1 RYIWEVARHN
11 LNVSQT
17 AESLYTSQPGISKQI
32 RALEDELGVEIFSRN
47 GKHLTHVTPAGEA
60 VLKVAGE
67 ILQRVESIRQLAQE
81 FRDENKGTPRSSYEL
96 AVINQ
101 FYTPS
106 WVVKALVDNT
116 LGRLWLQM
124 HPDSALAAK
133 VAPPLPGKRTSDA
146 AVADYLVPRTGERIR
161 YTRLTDDGQ
170 VEEWKR
176 AIDITLIDPACG
188 TMHFGQYAFGLFHRM
203 YLDEIEHAGKPGW
216 PAEPSVKDPRS
227 IPATIL
233 ERNLFGIDIDPRA
246 IQIASLSLM
255 LTAKEAALQH
265 GFSPLDV
272 KVRRSNL
279 VVANAVNLGADRLKQ
294 LVDHVGSKLGSTELR
309 ERLFKTLWDNLQ
321 HVGELGSLV
330 QVREGV
336 GQVLDDWVDAQAK
349 DKGLTKLIKR
359 KTTAQLELGTIV
371 TDGDRAKAR
380 QLELERK
387 VLENEAA
394 QLQQEL
400 LVAIEEAAAQTASD
414 PAERL
419 FAEDTARGLKLLQML
434 GRHYDVA
441 VMNPPY
447 GSFVPKVKEFVKAAY
462 PLTSNDIYAAFIDRG
477 TQLTEPEGY
486 VGALVSATFVN
497 LTSFEKLRTEILL
510 KRNPL
515 VMMLDLGFGIL
526 DDATVEAAAL
536 VIHGGVR

>member
-1 RYIWEVARHN
+1 
-11 LNVSQT
+11 
-17 AESLYTSQPGISKQI
+17 
-32 RALEDELGVEIFSRN
+32 
-47 GKHLTHVTPAGEA
+47 
-60 VLKVAGE
+60 
-67 ILQRVESIRQLAQE
+67 
-81 FRDENKGTPRSSYEL
+81 
-96 AVINQ
+96 
-101 FYTPS
+101 
-106 WVVKALVDNT
+106 
-116 LGRLWLQM
+116 M

-170 VEEWKR
+170 VEEFKR

-216 PAEPSVKDPRS
+216 PAEPSVNDPRA
-227 IPATIL
+227 IPSTIL

-255 LTAKEAALQH
+255 LTAKEAALHH

-279 VVANAVNLGADRLKQ
+279 VVANAVNLGAERLKQ
-294 LVDHVGSKLGSTELR
+294 LVEHVGSKLGSPELR

-359 KTTAQLELGTIV
+359 KASAQLELGTIV
-371 TDGDRAKAR
+371 TDGDRATAK

-387 VLENEAA
+387 VLETEAA

-400 LVAIEEAAAQTASD
+400 LVAIEDAAAQTATD

-441 VMNPPY
+441 VMNPPWSRCSWAFRSAGFSRSSC
-447 GSFVPKVKEFVKAAY
+447 GS
-462 PLTSNDIYAAFIDRG
+462 S
-477 TQLTEPEGY
+477 
-486 VGALVSATFVN
+486 S
-497 LTSFEKLRTEILL
+497 
-510 KRNPL
+510 
-515 VMMLDLGFGIL
+515 
-526 DDATVEAAAL
+526 
-536 VIHGGVR
+536 

>member
-1 RYIWEVARHN
+1 
-11 LNVSQT
+11 
-17 AESLYTSQPGISKQI
+17 
-32 RALEDELGVEIFSRN
+32 
-47 GKHLTHVTPAGEA
+47 
-60 VLKVAGE
+60 
-67 ILQRVESIRQLAQE
+67 
-81 FRDENKGTPRSSYEL
+81 
-96 AVINQ
+96 
-101 FYTPS
+101 
-106 WVVKALVDNT
+106 
-116 LGRLWLQM
+116 
-124 HPDSALAAK
+124 
-133 VAPPLPGKRTSDA
+133 
-146 AVADYLVPRTGERIR
+146 
-161 YTRLTDDGQ
+161 
-170 VEEWKR
+170 
-176 AIDITLIDPACG
+176 
-188 TMHFGQYAFGLFHRM
+188 
-203 YLDEIEHAGKPGW
+203 
-216 PAEPSVKDPRS
+216 
-227 IPATIL
+227 
-233 ERNLFGIDIDPRA
+233 
-246 IQIASLSLM
+246 M

-279 VVANAVNLGADRLKQ
+279 VVANAVNLGAERLKQ
-294 LVDHVGSKLGSTELR
+294 LVEHVGSKLGSPELR

-359 KTTAQLELGTIV
+359 KASAQLELGTIF
-371 TDGDRAKAR
+371 TDGDRAKAK

-400 LVAIEEAAAQTASD
+400 LVAIEDAAAQTATD

-447 GSFVPKVKEFVKAAY
+447 GAFVPKVKEFVKAAY
-462 PLTSNDIYAAFIDRG
+462 PLSSNDIYAAFVDRG
-477 TQLTEPEGY
+477 TQLTDPEGY
-486 VGALVSATFVN
+486 VGALVSRTFVAQ
-497 LTSFEKLRTEILL
+497 SSAEKFRTEILL
-510 KRNPL
+510 RRNPL
-515 VMMLDLGFGIL
+515 VLLFDVGLGIL

-536 VIHGGVR
+536 VIRGGVR